1 MAVQSILQLS
11 CCPFPCPSEPTNDL
25 SARGYPVVRS
35 LRRIAVCLLA
45 AGIPSAS
52 TAQSANGH
60 ADPATTLD
68 TYTAKVV
75 RDWQIPAL
83 AISVVKDGRVVL
95 SKGYGV
101 RELGKPGAAD
111 AHTLFAIGSTTKA
124 MTAAAIAML
133 VDEGKVRWD
142 DPVTKHLPTFQT
154 ADPYV
159 TREMTVRDLLTHR
172 GGLGNAD
179 YLWYES
185 DIPSAEVRR
194 RVRLLRPSYSIRSS
208 FIYQNVMYAL
218 AGDVVTAASGMPWEE
233 FVRRRI
239 FEPLAMSRTVATLRE
254 TQARDNVASPHDRID
269 GTIRPIRNA
278 SVDPVAPAGS
288 IWSSVDDMAKWMRFM
303 LDTART
309 SSGRALIKPATWTE
323 LLKPQTI
330 VTAQGFY
337 PTARLT
343 QPHWTTY
350 ALGWFQQDYD
360 GRAVSFHTGSIDGM
374 VAIIGLIPDER
385 LGVYVLANLDHAEAR
400 HALMYTAFD
409 LWRPTARD
417 LAAGPRDWS
426 AEMLKLYGGLQAQ
439 ADSART
445 RQEAQRLSGTR
456 PTLALERYA
465 GTYDDSLYGAA
476 TVTYQNGKLELLRGA
491 RRATLE
497 HWHYDT
503 FRAHW
508 NNAWHGTTML
518 TFVIGPRGTADRLE
532 MSGATLRRA
541 ESR

>member
-1 MAVQSILQLS
+1 MRRVRCIAALVLS
-11 CCPFPCPSEPTNDL
+11 TTLPAT
-25 SARGYPVVRS
+25 
-35 LRRIAVCLLA
+35 A
-45 AGIPSAS
+45 A
-52 TAQSANGH
+52 AQSPNGH
-60 ADPATTLD
+60 ADPATALD
-68 TYTAKVV
+68 AYTAKVV

-111 AHTLFAIGSTTKA
+111 AQTLFAIGSTTKA

-142 DPVTKHLPTFQT
+142 DPVTRHLPTFQT

-179 YLWYES
+179 FLWYES
-185 DIPSAEVRR
+185 DVPSAEVRR

-218 AGDVVTAASGMPWEE
+218 AGDVVAAASGMPWEE

-254 TQARDNVASPHDRID
+254 TQSRDNVASPHDRID

-309 SSGRALIKPATWTE
+309 SNGRALLKPATWAE

-330 VTAQGFY
+330 VTAQQFY

-409 LWRPTARD
+409 LWRPAARE
-417 LAAGPRDWS
+417 AVSVGGSARARDWS

-439 ADSART
+439 ADSARV
-445 RQEAQRLSGTR
+445 RQEAQRVSGTR
-456 PTLALERYA
+456 PTLVLERYA
-465 GTYDDSLYGAA
+465 GTYDDSLYGPA
-476 TVTYQNGKLELLRGA
+476 TVTYQNGKLELQRGA

-503 FRAHW
+503 FRARW
-508 NNAWHGTTML
+508 GNAWQGTSML
-518 TFVIGPRGTADRLE
+518 TFVIGPRGTADRIE

-541 ESR
+541 DTRGGDR